1 MTGSRR
7 QIKTGIVDFNSE
19 FLAHLVVAVAGV
31 VVVDLV
37 SVGSDTI
44 AAMPRF
50 RTIIGCRSDAEILT
64 DFARML
70 AFKTMLDDLHAT
82 STGDDTTDTA
92 GGSGSLAADYA
103 PDGEGPAWRRK
114 SSS

>member
-1 MTGSRR
+1 M
-7 QIKTGIVDFNSE
+7 
-19 FLAHLVVAVAGV
+19 
-31 VVVDLV
+31 

-44 AAMPRF
+44 TAMTRF

-82 STGDDTTDTA
+82 PTGGDTTERWWI
-92 GGSGSLAADYA
+92 G
-103 PDGEGPAWRRK
+103 
-114 SSS
+114 